1 MDYSFLPDIIIGI
14 HLLWILF
21 VIYGFIMTFYVFF
34 FAENKR
40 FLDRWVLRTVHLG
53 GIILTSV
60 LELTGKYCPL
70 TVAENYFSPAGRAYE
85 GAFIAHYIEKIVY
98 PDINPVILIAAAVVV
113 ALFTLFVYI
122 IRPPAAVTRFFGRLR
137 GGGK

>member
-1 MDYSFLPDIIIGI
+1 MGT

-21 VIYGFIMTFYVFF
+21 VIYGFIMTFYGFF

-40 FLDRWVLRTVHLG
+40 FLNRFILRTAHLG
-53 GIILTSV
+53 GILLTTI

-70 TVAENYFSPAGRAYE
+70 TALENYFSPDGKSYE

-98 PDINPVILIAAAVVV
+98 PDINPAVLTAGAFVI
-113 ALFTLFVYI
+113 ALFTLVVYI
-122 IRPPAAVTRFFGRLR
+122 IRPPWKKT
-137 GGGK
+137 